1 MYLNHDHRERENVRF
16 LAICPTLQDLWCS
29 PPRSVATLT
38 RGTLDR
44 IQVLSDCSEAEIRNA
59 CIAGVVHQD
68 VWLISYQYRGKARFK
83 TSTYSLEV
91 PMNYIAG
98 VEVTEAI
105 NDVVKLVTGVST

>member
-1 MYLNHDHRERENVRF
+1 MHLNHDHRERENVRF
-16 LAICPTLQDLWCS
+16 LAICLTLQDLRCS
-29 PPRSVATLT
+29 PSRSVATLT

-44 IQVLSDCSEAEIRNA
+44 IQVLSGRSEAEISDA
-59 CIAGVVHQD
+59 CISGAIHQD
-68 VWLISYQYRGKARFK
+68 IWLISYQHNSKARLK

-98 VEVTEAI
+98 VEVTEAV